1 MNELRVLLDLVLVH
15 RFDRRH
21 DDDTRDLVIEVR
33 HLRILIARH
42 KVEAS
47 LSSWA
52 ISSADAA
59 PWLNSSMIS
68 SMAAVSSLVDQMPVM
83 PQIV

>member
-42 KVEAS
+42 KVEAPR
-47 LSSWA
+47 A
-52 ISSADAA
+52 RAA
-59 PWLNSSMIS
+59 RGRFRP
-68 SMAAVSSLVDQMPVM
+68 PTRR
-83 PQIV
+83 PG